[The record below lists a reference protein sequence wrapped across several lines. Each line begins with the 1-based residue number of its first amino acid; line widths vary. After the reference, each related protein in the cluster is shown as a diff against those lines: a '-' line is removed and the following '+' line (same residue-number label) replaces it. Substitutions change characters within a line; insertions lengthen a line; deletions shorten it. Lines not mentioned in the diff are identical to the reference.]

1 MVVTLALLGYGI
13 EHASVGTA
21 YSDPVAKIRAQ
32 DEAVYANM
40 ALRIAHTGGWLT
52 PKVLGRF
59 LFTKPPLLTWLAAIS
74 LETLGTSLFALRLPD
89 LAAAVIC
96 TGILFWMA
104 ARARSLLAGWAV
116 AILLLSNPLWH
127 IFARL
132 CYTDMLLTGCMAG
145 AFAIVYWDPRLERTL
160 APWGFGVCCAAGVM
174 VKTAAGLVPV
184 IVLGVYSLLANPA
197 LRPKASRVA
206 LAVGIAGALV
216 APWHIYQLWTH
227 GQWFWAD
234 YVQMQLL
241 GFGFDPPAQT
251 SAESQIGFYAKR
263 LILSDPVLF
272 VLLAAALPLLVR
284 EVRKRAETMPALI
297 LAWLTVTA
305 GALLV
310 FKYRNL
316 PYALSVIPPACL
328 AAGLYGPLFSPR
340 VAKFSLAALGL
351 VLGCKCIA
359 TGHPWGISLGASEP
373 LPAVAALHSYYNLG
387 RGNELILV
395 DSDDDFYSM
404 ALPLPRIRYY
414 FLDPQNIATKYD
426 PHYASLGI
434 TLTENEF
441 EDLPRLEPVYAARL
455 KTWGLDSVEPI
466 GTAIVGS
473 TWEALPRLV
482 RAHPDADF
490 YVSDRDW
497 RMLQRETLIDRTH
510 VAVRVADDREL
521 LLARYSQASAV
532 RPQFLPANW

>member
-1 MVVTLALLGYGI
+1 
-13 EHASVGTA
+13 
-21 YSDPVAKIRAQ
+21 
-32 DEAVYANM
+32 
-40 ALRIAHTGGWLT
+40 
-52 PKVLGRF
+52 
-59 LFTKPPLLTWLAAIS
+59 
-74 LETLGTSLFALRLPD
+74 
-89 LAAAVIC
+89 
-96 TGILFWMA
+96 
-104 ARARSLLAGWAV
+104 
-116 AILLLSNPLWH
+116 
-127 IFARL
+127 
-132 CYTDMLLTGCMAG
+132 
-145 AFAIVYWDPRLERTL
+145 
-160 APWGFGVCCAAGVM
+160 
-174 VKTAAGLVPV
+174 
-184 IVLGVYSLLANPA
+184 
-197 LRPKASRVA
+197 
-206 LAVGIAGALV
+206 
-216 APWHIYQLWTH
+216 
-227 GQWFWAD
+227 
-234 YVQMQLL
+234 MQLL